1 LGGGVALL
9 RAIKALEKL
18 KVHNDDQRTGIDIVK
33 KALSWPARQI
43 AINAGEDGSIEA
55 AQTKFCGLQVEP
67 QEQVRFQKG
76 LPAGHPRFSAVC
88 GGCSFTV
95 SVRKKDRS
103 GAVWGLSS
111 LASKNRFPAGG
122 EGATRDSVRMRQRP
136 ACMQEFRE
144 ELGYDGQL
152 GTVDRIAELLYCWC
166 APQMEDAMCYERD
179 YRIFEDRKKAED
191 TRVVQERRAGLIDRL
206 LDDANKHGEK
216 TKAEGTPVKDV
227 APAK

>member
-1 LGGGVALL
+1 MRGV
-9 RAIKALEKL
+9 
-18 KVHNDDQRTGIDIVK
+18 
-33 KALSWPARQI
+33 
-43 AINAGEDGSIEA
+43 DGFQHSRPSERRSRR
-55 AQTKFCGLQVEP
+55 G
-67 QEQVRFQKG
+67 RFGAFRLWRPK
-76 LPAGHPRFSAVC
+76 
-88 GGCSFTV
+88 TV
-95 SVRKKDRS
+95 SRRAAKARPETQFACDRDR
-103 GAVWGLSS
+103 
-111 LASKNRFPAGG
+111 LACKNF
-122 EGATRDSVRMRQRP
+122 EQ
-136 ACMQEFRE
+136 